1 MRVTGGRCIMPA
13 IRIWQTT
20 PLIAPRKCLLHINPR
35 SAACAISTAQ
45 DYEPPVL
52 QKSDAKYSA
61 PSPPL
66 QARKIERSGPT
77 SQSGAVAYCALR
89 RRISA
94 EMAGTT

>member
-1 MRVTGGRCIMPA
+1 MPTK
-13 IRIWQTT
+13 WSWHT
-20 PLIAPRKCLLHINPR
+20 PPIAALRQRLIHTNPR
-35 SAACAISTAQ
+35 SAACAIFTAQ

-66 QARKIERSGPT
+66 QARKIERIGRT

>member
-1 MRVTGGRCIMPA
+1 MPA
-13 IRIWQTT
+13 IRNWHSTT
-20 PLIAPRKCLLHINPR
+20 LTAPRQRLIHTNQR
-35 SAACAISTAQ
+35 SAACAISSAQ
-45 DYEPPVL
+45 NYEPPVL
-52 QKSDAKYSA
+52 QKSDAKHSA

-66 QARKIERSGPT
+66 QARKIERSGRT

>member
-1 MRVTGGRCIMPA
+1 MPA
-13 IRIWQTT
+13 KRNWHT
-20 PLIAPRKCLLHINPR
+20 PPIAAPHQRLIHTHPR
-35 SAACAISTAQ
+35 SAACVIYTEQ
-45 DYEPPVL
+45 NYEPPVL

-61 PSPPL
+61 PYPPL
-66 QARKIERSGPT
+66 HARKIERSGPT

>member
-1 MRVTGGRCIMPA
+1 MRVTGGKSTLPP
-13 IRIWQTT
+13 IRNWQPT
-20 PLIAPRKCLLHINPR
+20 PLAASRQRLIHTNQR
-35 SAACAISTAQ
+35 STARAVSTAQ

-61 PSPPL
+61 PYPPL
-66 QARKIERSGPT
+66 HARKIERSGRT

>member
-1 MRVTGGRCIMPA
+1 MRVTSGKCTLPA
-13 IRIWQTT
+13 IQNWQPT
-20 PLIAPRKCLLHINPR
+20 PVTAPSQRLIYTHPR

-66 QARKIERSGPT
+66 QTRKIERSGRT
-77 SQSGAVAYCALR
+77 SQSGAVAHCALR

>member
-1 MRVTGGRCIMPA
+1 MPT
-13 IRIWQTT
+13 IRIWQPAPVTT
-20 PLIAPRKCLLHINPR
+20 PRQRLVHTNPR
-35 SAACAISTAQ
+35 SAACAFSTEQ
-45 DYEPPVL
+45 NYEPPVL
-52 QKSDAKYSA
+52 QKSDAKHSA

-66 QARKIERSGPT
+66 QARKIERSGRT

>member
-1 MRVTGGRCIMPA
+1 MPA
-13 IRIWQTT
+13 KRNWHT
-20 PLIAPRKCLLHINPR
+20 PPIAAPRQRLINTNPR

-61 PSPPL
+61 PYPPL
-66 QARKIERSGPT
+66 QARKIERSGRT